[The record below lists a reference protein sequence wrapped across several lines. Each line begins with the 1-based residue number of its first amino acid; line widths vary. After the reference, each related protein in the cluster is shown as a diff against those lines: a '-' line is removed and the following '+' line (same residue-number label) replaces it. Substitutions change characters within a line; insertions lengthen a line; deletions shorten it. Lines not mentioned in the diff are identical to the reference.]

1 MKKLLVALA
10 AAMLLFS
17 SVGLFAQTSTTGQI
31 AGTVLDPTGALVPGA
46 KLVLT
51 SDAGVQRTIDS
62 DVSGHYTFPLL
73 PPGRYTLEVNA
84 PGFAVANFTGV
95 VANIT
100 ETTTLDVALKVKSAT
115 GESIEVSAAPPLVQ
129 SENATQGRVIQQ
141 ETIRQLPLPTR
152 NFQQLL
158 TLTPGTTG
166 SLQNSSELGRG
177 DAVISVNGQ
186 RTTSNSVVINGMDAA
201 AIGTGGTPNL
211 AVPATDSLQEF
222 IVQTSLYDAST
233 GRSTGGVVAAVT
245 KSGTNHWHGNIY
257 EFLRNK
263 SLNANNFFLKRQ
275 GTERPD
281 YKRNQFGGTLG
292 GAIVKDK
299 FFVFMSYQ
307 GTRETNGTS
316 LTNSL
321 STVFVP
327 GCLTNDR
334 STAALYKLTATVAN
348 GGCGMGILGAYFP
361 NGYFDPVALK
371 IFQAQLPNGQ
381 YLIPSPVSSTN
392 SATPVPVTIPTIS
405 KFQEDQFNFNL
416 DFKLSQNN
424 TVSGKFFWADN
435 PTTQGLYSFAGVQ
448 NAIQA
453 PGAATQVN
461 LKNRVLSI
469 SDMWVISP
477 TMINDFR
484 AGGNVITVDSI
495 PDQPFTTAEWGIT
508 NPLGFTPA
516 PSINVSNA
524 IDLNASPLAS
534 NFSQNKTYT
543 FGDTLTWT
551 KGKHTLKFGGEYK
564 RQVINLRYDAY
575 NNGQLFYLD
584 YGTMMSG
591 YPLLSILGTGD
602 PYRAIRANDFNLFIQ
617 DDWRVSNRL
626 TINAGLR
633 WDVYGAFTEE
643 KGRFVAFDPRLA
655 ETAALPNPA
664 QYLPYGGVAVTAG
677 FVQAGNGNVPGIP
690 KVQDGLVDTPYK
702 NFGPR
707 IGFAF
712 RPNPDND
719 TVVIRGGYGIYYDR
733 INARSF
739 NSQVFN
745 PPYNLVGLNL
755 SNFVT
760 HLISP
765 ANPYVQVP
773 APSEFP
779 IAFNN
784 TTYFPNGGPP
794 FFLPV
799 GASATTSAVP
809 VNGIYPDRSNFVT
822 PYVQQYN
829 FGVQWEALQNT
840 LLDVSYV
847 GSMSHKLTRLW
858 NLNQSTLPTNVYYG
872 PYSGPYPYGLS
883 GLASAP
889 LGTFVQQTSGQ
900 SSYNSLQAS
909 VTRRYANGLQFLTS
923 YTWSHSIDDF
933 SGGAVNDLTGVIG
946 DTHQNYFGSS
956 DFDRRHRFVVSFVY
970 DLPKAYRGGAGFPK
984 QVLNNWQLAGVGT
997 WQSGVPFSII
1007 GNASAFVAVYADF
1020 KPGETVGSATKSG
1033 DVVSRLNSYFNPASF
1048 QQPTGASW
1056 GNVPRNAFVG
1066 PGQKNLDLSLVK
1078 FFPIREQQKV
1088 EFRSEFFNVFN
1099 HTNFAN
1105 PVNVLASAQFGQIL
1119 ATSTG
1124 PRVIQFALKYS
1135 F

>member
-1 MKKLLVALA
+1 MKKLILALA

-17 SVGLFAQTSTTGQI
+17 SVGLFAQTPTTGQI
-31 AGTVLDPTGALVPGA
+31 AGTVVDPTGALVPGA
-46 KLVLT
+46 KIVLT
-51 SDAGVQRTIDS
+51 SDAGTQRTITS
-62 DVSGHYTFPLL
+62 DASGHYTFPLL
-73 PPGRYTLEVNA
+73 PPGRYSLEVTA
-84 PGFAVANFTGV
+84 AGFAVANFTGV
-95 VANIT
+95 TANIT
-100 ETTTLDVALKVKSAT
+100 ETTPLDISLKVKSAA
-115 GESIEVSAAPPLVQ
+115 GESINVSAAPPLVQ
-129 SENATQGRVIQQ
+129 SENATQGHVIQQ

-158 TLTPGTTG
+158 TLTTGTSG

-211 AVPATDSLQEF
+211 AVPASDSLQEF

-245 KSGTNHWHGNIY
+245 KSGTNQWHGNIY

-275 GTERPD
+275 GTDRPD

-292 GAIVKDK
+292 GPIVKDK
-299 FFVFMSYQ
+299 FFVFLSYQ

-334 STAALYKLTATVAN
+334 TTTHLMKQALPTSF
-348 GGCGMGILGAYFP
+348 GGCGLAYIP
-361 NGYFDPVALK
+361 GYFDSVALK

-381 YLIPSPVSSTN
+381 YLIPSPAVPTTN
-392 SATPVPVTIPTIS
+392 ATPVAVTVPTIS

-416 DFKLSQNN
+416 DYKLTQNN
-424 TVSGKFFWADN
+424 TINGKFFWADN

-461 LKNRVLSI
+461 LKNRVLSVG
-469 SDMWVISP
+469 DMWVISP

-495 PDQPFTTAEWGIT
+495 PDQPFTSAQWGIT
-508 NPLGFTPA
+508 NPLGFAGA
-516 PSINVSNA
+516 PTISVTNG

-564 RQVINLRYDAY
+564 RQFINLRFDAY

-584 YGTMMSG
+584 YPTMVSG
-591 YPLLSILGTGD
+591 LPLLSILGTGD
-602 PYRAIRANDFNLFIQ
+602 PYRDIRANDFNLFVQ
-617 DDWRVSNRL
+617 DDWHVSKRL
-626 TINAGLR
+626 TVNAGLR

-655 ETAALPNPA
+655 QTTSLATAPV
-664 QYLPYGGVAVTAG
+664 PYPLGVAVTAG
-677 FVQAGNGNVPGIP
+677 FVQAGNGSVPGIP
-690 KVQDGLVDTPYK
+690 KVQNGLVDTPYT

-712 RPNPDND
+712 RPNADND

-745 PPYNLVGLNL
+745 PPYDLVGLNL
-755 SNFVT
+755 SNFST
-760 HLISP
+760 HLIKTTD
-765 ANPYVQVP
+765 PYVHVP
-773 APSEFP
+773 APGTFP

-784 TTYFPNGGPP
+784 TTYFPDGGAP

-799 GASATTSAVP
+799 PSLTGTVVSPVP

-829 FGVQWEALQNT
+829 LGVQWEAMKNT
-840 LLDVSYV
+840 LLDISYV
-847 GSMSHKLTRLW
+847 GSMSHKLTRLV
-858 NLNQSTLPTNVYYG
+858 NLNQSTLPTNVYLG
-872 PYSGPYPYGLS
+872 PYSGTYPVGLS

-889 LGTFVQQTSGQ
+889 LGTFVQQTSAQ
-900 SSYNSLQAS
+900 SAYNSLQAS
-909 VTRRYANGLQFLTS
+909 VTKRYSNGLQLLAS

-970 DLPKAYRGGAGFPK
+970 DLPRAYRGGAGFPK

-997 WQSGVPFSII
+997 WQSGTPFSII

-1033 DVVSRLNSYFNPASF
+1033 DVISRLNSYFNTASF
-1048 QQPTGASW
+1048 RQPTGAGW

-1066 PGQKNLDLSLVK
+1066 PGQKNLDLSIVK
-1078 FFPIREQQKV
+1078 FFPIREKQKL
-1088 EFRSEFFNVFN
+1088 EFRSEFFNLFN

-1105 PVNVLASAQFGQIL
+1105 PVNILASAQFGQIL
-1119 ATSTG
+1119 STSTG

>member
-1 MKKLLVALA
+1 MKKLILALA

-31 AGTVLDPTGALVPGA
+31 AGTVVDPTGALVPGA
-46 KLVLT
+46 KIVLT
-51 SDAGVQRTIDS
+51 SDAGTQRTVTS
-62 DVSGHYTFPLL
+62 DASGHYTLPLL
-73 PPGRYTLEVNA
+73 PPGRYSLEVTA
-84 PGFAVANFTGV
+84 AGFAIANFTGV
-95 VANIT
+95 TANIT
-100 ETTTLDVALKVKSAT
+100 ETTTLDVSLKVKSAA
-115 GESIEVSAAPPLVQ
+115 GESVDVSAAPPLVQ

-158 TLTPGTTG
+158 TLTPGTSG

-211 AVPATDSLQEF
+211 AVPASDSLQEF

-245 KSGTNHWHGNIY
+245 KSGTNQWHGNLY

-275 GTERPD
+275 GTDRPD

-292 GAIVKDK
+292 GPIVKDK

-321 STVFVP
+321 STAFVP

-334 STAALYKLTATVAN
+334 STLHLFALTSTCPGLAV
-348 GGCGMGILGAYFP
+348 IP
-361 NGYFDPVALK
+361 GYFDSVALH

-381 YLIPSPVSSTN
+381 YLIPSPITPTN
-392 SATPVPVTIPTIS
+392 TATPVPVTIPTIS

-416 DFKLSQNN
+416 DYKLTQNN
-424 TVSGKFFWADN
+424 TVTGKFFWANN

-453 PGAATQVN
+453 PGADTQVN
-461 LKNRVLSI
+461 LKNRVLSFG
-469 SDMWVISP
+469 DMWVISP

-495 PDQPFTTAEWGIT
+495 PDQPFTSAEWGIS
-508 NPLGFTPA
+508 NPLGFTGA
-516 PSINVSNA
+516 PTITVTNA

-564 RQVINLRYDAY
+564 RQLINLRFDAY
-575 NNGQLFYLD
+575 NNGQLYYFNYA
-584 YGTMMSG
+584 TMVSG
-591 YPLLSILGTGD
+591 FPLLSILGSGD
-602 PYRAIRANDFNLFIQ
+602 PYRDIRANDFNLFVQ
-617 DDWRVSNRL
+617 DDWHVSKRL

-633 WDVYGAFTEE
+633 WDVYGAFTED

-655 ETAALPNPA
+655 ETTPILGG
-664 QYLPYGGVAVTAG
+664 LGVAVTGG
-677 FVQAGNGNVPGIP
+677 FVQAGNGKLPDLP

-712 RPNPDND
+712 RPYADND

-745 PPYNLVGLNL
+745 PPYDLVGLNL
-755 SNFVT
+755 SNLT
-760 HLISP
+760 TILIDP
-765 ANPYVQVP
+765 KDPYVHVP
-773 APSEFP
+773 AASAFPTLFSNPS
-779 IAFNN
+779 
-784 TTYFPNGGPP
+784 YFPFGGPP
-794 FFLPV
+794 YVLPV
-799 GASATTSAVP
+799 TTITNFVEATAPGIVP
-809 VNGIYPDRSNFVT
+809 VSGIYPDRSNFVT

-829 FGVQWEALQNT
+829 VGVQWEALKNT

-847 GSMSHKLTRLW
+847 GSMSHKLTRLV
-858 NLNQSTLPTNVYYG
+858 NINQSVLPGN
-872 PYSGPYPYGLS
+872 PYSGPYPFGLS

-889 LGTFVQQTSGQ
+889 LGTFVQQTGAQ

-909 VTRRYANGLQFLTS
+909 VTKRYSNGLQFLAS

-933 SGGAVNDLTGVIG
+933 SGGAVNDLTGVVG
-946 DTHQNYFGSS
+946 DTHSNYFGSS
-956 DFDRRHRFVVSFVY
+956 DFDRRHRFIVSFVY
-970 DLPKAYRGGAGFPK
+970 DLPKAYRGGAVLPK

-997 WQSGVPFSII
+997 WQSGTPFSII
-1007 GNASAFVAVYADF
+1007 GNSSAFISVFADF
-1020 KPGETVGSATKSG
+1020 KPGETIGSATKSG
-1033 DVVSRLNSYFNPASF
+1033 DVGTRLNSYFNTTSF
-1048 QQPTGASW
+1048 QQPTGTGW

-1066 PGQKNLDLSLVK
+1066 PGQKNLDLSIVK
-1078 FFPIREQQKV
+1078 FFPIREKQKV

-1119 ATSTG
+1119 STSTG